1 VSNKL
6 TAKQEAFCREYLI
19 DLNATQ
25 AAIRAGYSENTA
37 RQVGSE
43 NLSKPYISEFISSL
57 KVDRSER
64 VQLDADWVLK
74 ASKQLFDRCMTEED
88 FSSSGAAKS
97 IELIGKHVTVKAFEQ
112 IQQGNDSSLAD
123 SVNKLID
130 KLPS

>member
-37 RQVGSE
+37 CAIGTE
-43 NLSKPYISEFISSL
+43 NLRKPNVAGYIANL
-57 KVDRSER
+57 KGERSER
-64 VQLDADWVLK
+64 TKIDADWVLT
-74 ASKQLFDRCMTEED
+74 ASKTLFDRCMTVED
-88 FSSSGAAKS
+88 FSASGAAKS
-97 IELIGKHVTVKAFEQ
+97 IELIGKHVDVKAFEQ
-112 IQQGNDSSLAD
+112 IQQSNDSSLAD